1 MASLYV
7 TLLITRV
14 VEERKT
20 DLLLGPC
27 FMKKSSRI
35 KEFYKKTLSERLKTI
50 QDFAALSNKEIT
62 NLKNLEGL
70 SFKAAD
76 RMAENVIS
84 IFSLPLGIAT
94 NFVINKKEFLIPMA
108 TEEPSVIAAA
118 SHAAKLARS
127 TGGFFASTTNPIMIG
142 QIQVVQIPNLKKA
155 LQTIKKNE
163 NLLLDL
169 ANKQDSVLIS
179 NGGGAKEIK
188 LRSIETSRG
197 SMLIVHLL
205 VDVRNAMGANIVNTM
220 VEKIAPTIEHLSE
233 GKAKLRIVS
242 NLAIYRIAKAEAV
255 WKKDDIGSDSIEG
268 ILDAHALAEVD
279 PFRLATHNKG
289 IMNGID
295 AVAIATGND
304 FRAIEA
310 GAHSYSV
317 ISGTYKPLTSFKK
330 TINGDISG
338 SIKLPITVGTIGG
351 ITQSHPTAKIALK
364 ILGAECACELAQ
376 IMASV
381 GLAQNFAALRALT
394 SEGLQKGH
402 MRLHSKNLAIM
413 AGAQNGDVNAISQQM
428 IQENNFSIKRAQ
440 EILKL
445 KVSHT

>member
-1 MASLYV
+1 M
-7 TLLITRV
+7 
-14 VEERKT
+14 E
-20 DLLLGPC
+20 
-27 FMKKSSRI
+27 KSSRI
-35 KEFYKKTLSERLKTI
+35 KEFYKKTLSERLKII
-50 QDFAALSNKEIT
+50 QDFATLSNKEIS

-70 SFKAAD
+70 TFKSAD

-84 IFSLPLGIAT
+84 TFSIPLGIAT
-94 NFVINKKEFLIPMA
+94 NFIINKRELLIPMA

-118 SHAAKLARS
+118 SHAAKLARPS
-127 TGGFFASTTNPIMIG
+127 GGFSASTTNPIMIG
-142 QIQVVQIPNLKKA
+142 QIQVVQVPNLKKA
-155 LQTIKKNE
+155 LAIIKKNE
-163 NLLLDL
+163 TILIDL
-169 ANKQDSVLIS
+169 ANKQDSILIS
-179 NGGGAKEIK
+179 NGGGAKKIK
-188 LRSIETSRG
+188 LRSIKTSRG

-220 VEKIAPTIEHLSE
+220 VEKIAPTIKQLSG
-233 GKAKLRIVS
+233 GKIKLRIVS
-242 NLAIYRIAKAEAV
+242 NLAIYRIAKAEAI
-255 WKKDDIGSDSIEG
+255 WKRKDIGIDSIEG

-317 ISGTYKPLTSFKK
+317 INGSYKPLTYFEKK
-330 TINGDISG
+330 KNGDISG
-338 SIKLPITVGTIGG
+338 SIELPITVGTIGG

-364 ILGAECACELAQ
+364 ILGAKCACELAQ

-402 MRLHSKNLAIM
+402 MRLHSKNLAII
-413 AGAQNGDVNAISQQM
+413 AGAQNGNVESISQQM
-428 IQENNFSIKRAQ
+428 IYENNFSIKRAQ
-440 EILKL
+440 EILKQ
-445 KVSHT
+445 KASNT